1 MRRKEKEIVNR
12 EEIEAIIRQ
21 SLVCRLAM
29 TDGNSP
35 YVVPLC
41 FGYRDQTLYFHGAG
55 QGKKMDIL
63 KKNSQ
68 VCFEFDLTTGIKPGK
83 SACDWGIGYQSV
95 IGFGQAATVED
106 RQAKREALDIIMAQ
120 YAEGKFD
127 YSDADLDRT
136 IVIRVDISSMTGK
149 ESK

>member
-1 MRRKEKEIVNR
+1 M
-12 EEIEAIIRQ
+12 
-21 SLVCRLAM
+21 
-29 TDGNSP
+29 
-35 YVVPLC
+35 
-41 FGYRDQTLYFHGAG
+41 
-55 QGKKMDIL
+55 
-63 KKNSQ
+63 
-68 VCFEFDLTTGIKPGK
+68 
-83 SACDWGIGYQSV
+83 